1 MAKVN
6 VTQVFKVFRWAGLIP
21 FALIVGG
28 LWLGGYL
35 FADVIARNL
44 LESNLTRIQGAQVDV
59 ASADVSW
66 QPFGLVAEGLAFTDP
81 QQPSQNALAIGR
93 TSFQLDGMALL
104 TGKVVIESLVVDGMQ
119 FNTERASPG
128 RVVTRPE
135 PPPREEPTAAQR
147 LAETADLPSP
157 QEALSRHGTLNVET
171 RATEARS
178 TRDRATEQVQSRQ
191 QDLPSEQTLEDYQ
204 QRLQALR
211 EREFDSLNAVVEAR
225 SEVESLTRDVVRDRQ
240 NIDAFIDSID
250 TAQGDIREALSAL
263 ANAPAEDI
271 AAILDTYNLSADGQI
286 ALTGLLLGD
295 QWAQWVADGQR
306 WYATAEPW
314 IDRLTER
321 HRNRVREEPGVTGYF
336 VTFPEENPTPRFWL
350 KEALI
355 TASTEGGD
363 WGGRI
368 EDLSSDQRLINR
380 PATASANSTRL
391 DAADSATLELVW
403 DRREDNQVD
412 VDFSV
417 SDWRVSGWQ
426 IDHEDLPVGL
436 RRANTQLS
444 VDATY
449 RSGWQGVMNWNFGD
463 AEFGM
468 PADWGSGNILRQ
480 ALESVNQFQVQAGLS
495 GSSVFPR
502 TAWSSDLDNQVASA
516 VRDAVGA
523 QVAAFEGQLREELD
537 QRRAELEAP
546 VREELARLD
555 NQRQEWQTRK
565 DTLENDVEATL
576 VALDNQLTERRRALE
591 DRVDEERRAA
601 EERLRSEREEAERRA
616 REEAERRAREA
627 LQGGSPFGF

>member
-1 MAKVN
+1 MARFKIS
-6 VTQVFKVFRWAGLIP
+6 QVFKVFRWTGLIP

-28 LWLGGYL
+28 LWVGGYL
-35 FADVIARNL
+35 FADAIARQL
-44 LESNLTRIQGAQVDV
+44 MESNLTRVQGAQVDV

-81 QQPSQNALAIGR
+81 QEPSRNALDIRR

-104 TGKVVIESLVVDGMQ
+104 TGKVVIESLSVDGMQ
-119 FNTERASPG
+119 FNTERSSPG
-128 RVVTRPE
+128 RVITRPE

-157 QEALSRHGTLNVET
+157 REALSRHGTLNVET
-171 RATEARS
+171 RASEARS

-191 QDLPSEQTLEDYQ
+191 QDLPSVQTLEDYQ
-204 QRLQALR
+204 TRLQALR
-211 EREFDSLNAVVEAR
+211 ERQFDSLNSVAEAR
-225 SEVESLTRDVVRDRQ
+225 SEVETLTRDVVRDRQ
-240 NIDAFIDSID
+240 NIDAFIVAID
-250 TAQGDIREALSAL
+250 TAQGDIQEALTAL
-263 ANAPAEDI
+263 ANAPGEDI
-271 AAILDTYNLSADGQI
+271 ADILATYNLTADGQI
-286 ALTGLLLGD
+286 ALTGLILGE

-321 HRNRVREEPGVTGYF
+321 HRSRVREEPGVTGYF
-336 VTFPEENPTPRFWL
+336 VLFPEANPTPRFWL

-368 EDLSSDQRLINR
+368 DHLSSNQRLIDR
-380 PATASANSTRL
+380 PATASVSSTRL
-391 DAADSATLELVW
+391 DAAESAALELVW

-412 VDFSV
+412 VDFTV

-426 IDHEDLPVGL
+426 VDHEDLPIGL
-436 RRANTQLS
+436 RRANTQVS
-444 VDATY
+444 IDASY
-449 RSGWQGVMNWNFGD
+449 RGGWQGAMNWDFGD

-468 PADWGSGNILRQ
+468 PADWGTGHLLRQ
-480 ALESVNQFQVQAGLS
+480 ALENVNQFQVQGGLS

-502 TAWSSDLDNQVASA
+502 TSWSSDLDNQVAA
-516 VRDAVGA
+516 GVRDAVGA
-523 QVAAFEGQLREELD
+523 QVAAFEAQLREELD

-555 NQRQEWQTRK
+555 SQRQDWQAK
-565 DTLENDVEATL
+565 KSTLESDVEATL
-576 VALDNQLTERRRALE
+576 VALESQLTERRRALE
-591 DRVDEERRAA
+591 DRVDAERSAA
-601 EERLRSEREEAERRA
+601 EELLRREREEAERRA

-627 LQGGSPFGF
+627 LQGGRPFGF